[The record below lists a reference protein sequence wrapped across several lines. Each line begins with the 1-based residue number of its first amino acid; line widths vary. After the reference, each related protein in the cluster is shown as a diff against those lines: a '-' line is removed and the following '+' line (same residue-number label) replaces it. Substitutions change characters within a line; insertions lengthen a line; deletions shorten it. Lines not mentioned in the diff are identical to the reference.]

1 MGRAGCSGCNTKSLK
16 RENKRQKQA
25 YGEGFLFQGHVLNT
39 NSLESLSKQS
49 FVLSLIPRKWHTLL
63 HAVRGQSMFTVYKIM
78 KNVLCIDGG
87 GNFESTLQNRT

>member
-25 YGEGFLFQGHVLNT
+25 YSEGFLFQGHVLNT

-49 FVLSLIPRKWHTLL
+49 FVTYSKKMAYSP
-63 HAVRGQSMFTVYKIM
+63 AYS
-78 KNVLCIDGG
+78 
-87 GNFESTLQNRT
+87 